1 MSQLQKLTEIR
12 RSYIKEIKNAEKDRE
27 NFSSAPL
34 FIYRWM
40 FCFVWGEVD
49 RTIAEKSGQ
58 FGQQPSQYPIRQSDI
73 TMYTD
78 GKQLNHQLF
87 SDIEKA
93 KHYVH
98 INFFSIADDKVSH
111 QFLELLRKKSQEGV
125 EVYYALD
132 RLGGILLKKKEREL
146 LVKKG
151 VHFTYYNKPAFP
163 YLFSSL
169 DHRNHRRISVI
180 DGKIG
185 YIGGFNIG
193 KKYLGEKE
201 KLGYWR
207 DYHLQIRGE
216 GVQDLEHQ
224 FVLDWKKNSEKPI
237 PIHNAVKE
245 KGAISHRF
253 TAYYSGEKL
262 GQDYAMLFQQAKESI
277 IILTPY
283 FIPKDKT
290 IWKALVDARK
300 RGVHV
305 KILFSPHSDALLVK
319 EAAYPY
325 IRKALTQGIEV
336 YGYKNGV
343 LHGKVFLID
352 KKVLMVGTVNF
363 DSRSFHLNEEM
374 NCYIQDPIYISKIK
388 PVIDEDLQNSKR
400 VTSSDVNQLSI
411 KEKMKEKVAKIF
423 EYYL

>member
-40 FCFVWGEVD
+40 FCFVWGEID

>member
-1 MSQLQKLTEIR
+1 MLKKIGKIFRVL
-12 RSYIKEIKNAEKDRE
+12 
-27 NFSSAPL
+27 L
-34 FIYRWM
+34 FVFIGV
-40 FCFVWGEVD
+40 CFVLLVWDEID
-49 RTIAEKSGQ
+49 RTAAEKSGR
-58 FGQQPSQYPIRQSDI
+58 FGQEPSQYPIRQSDI

-78 GKQLNHQLF
+78 GKQLNNQLF
-87 SDIEKA
+87 SDIKKA

-98 INFFSIADDKVSH
+98 ISFFSIADDKVSH
-111 QFLELLRKKSQEGV
+111 QFLDLLRQKSQEGV
-125 EVYYALD
+125 EVYYAVD

-163 YLFSSL
+163 YLSASL

-180 DGKIG
+180 DGRIG

-193 KKYLGEKE
+193 KKYLGEKA
-201 KLGYWR
+201 KLGHWR

-237 PIHNAVKE
+237 PIHSATKE
-245 KGAISHRF
+245 KGTTAQRF

-262 GQDYAMLFQQAKESI
+262 GRDYTILFQQAKESI
-277 IILTPY
+277 IIVTPY

-290 IWKALVDARK
+290 IWNALVDARK

-325 IRKALTQGIEV
+325 IRKALKQGIEV
-336 YGYKNGV
+336 YGYKKGV
-343 LHGKVFLID
+343 LHGKAFLID
-352 KKVLMVGTVNF
+352 EKVLMVGTVNF

-374 NCYIQDPIYISKIK
+374 NCYIHDPAYISKIK
-388 PVIDEDLQNSKR
+388 PVIYEDLQNSKQ
-400 VTSSDVNQLSI
+400 VTSSDINQLSI
-411 KEKMKEKVAKIF
+411 KEKMKEKVAKVF

>member
-1 MSQLQKLTEIR
+1 MLKKIGEIFR
-12 RSYIKEIKNAEKDRE
+12 VLL
-27 NFSSAPL
+27 FL
-34 FIYRWM
+34 FIGG
-40 FCFVWGEVD
+40 CSALFVWGEID

-237 PIHNAVKE
+237 PIHNTVKE

>member
-1 MSQLQKLTEIR
+1 MLKKIGKTFLVL
-12 RSYIKEIKNAEKDRE
+12 
-27 NFSSAPL
+27 L
-34 FIYRWM
+34 FVFIGV
-40 FCFVWGEVD
+40 CFVLLVWDEID
-49 RTIAEKSGQ
+49 RTAAEKSGR

-78 GKQLNHQLF
+78 GKQLNNQLF
-87 SDIEKA
+87 SDIKKA

-111 QFLELLRKKSQEGV
+111 QFLELLRQKSQEGV

-146 LVKKG
+146 LVKQG

-163 YLFSSL
+163 YLSSSL

-216 GVQDLEHQ
+216 GVQDLENQ

-237 PIHNAVKE
+237 PKHSPIKE
-245 KGAISHRF
+245 KGATSHRF

-262 GQDYAMLFQQAKESI
+262 GQDYAMLFQQAKKSI

-290 IWKALVDARK
+290 IWNALVDARK
-300 RGVHV
+300 RGVRV

-325 IRKALTQGIEV
+325 IRKALKQRMEV
-336 YGYKNGV
+336 YGYKKGV

-352 KKVLMVGTVNF
+352 EKILMVGTVNF

-374 NCYIQDPIYISKIK
+374 NCYIHDPVYISKIK
-388 PVIDEDLQNSKR
+388 PVIHADLQNSKR

-411 KEKMKEKVAKIF
+411 KEKMKEKVAKMF
-423 EYYL
+423 AYYL

>member
-1 MSQLQKLTEIR
+1 MLKKIGKAFLVLLFVFIGLC
-12 RSYIKEIKNAEKDRE
+12 
-27 NFSSAPL
+27 FVL
-34 FIYRWM
+34 FIWD
-40 FCFVWGEVD
+40 EID
-49 RTIAEKSGQ
+49 RTAAEKSGRY
-58 FGQQPSQYPIRQSDI
+58 GHPPNQYPIRQSDI

-78 GKQLNHQLF
+78 GKQLNNQLF
-87 SDIEKA
+87 SDIKNA

-111 QFLELLRKKSQEGV
+111 QFLELLRQKSQEGV
-125 EVYYALD
+125 EVYYAVD

-163 YLFSSL
+163 YLSSSL

-237 PIHNAVKE
+237 PIHSAIKE
-245 KGAISHRF
+245 KGATSHRF

-277 IILTPY
+277 VILTPY
-283 FIPKDKT
+283 FIPKDRT
-290 IWKALVDARK
+290 IWNALVDARK

-325 IRKALTQGIEV
+325 IRKALKEGMEV
-336 YGYKNGV
+336 YGYKGGV

-352 KKVLMVGTVNF
+352 EKVLMVGTVNF

-374 NCYIQDPIYISKIK
+374 NCYIHDPVYISKIK
-388 PVIDEDLQNSKR
+388 PVINEDLQNSKR

>member
-1 MSQLQKLTEIR
+1 MLKKIGKIFRLL
-12 RSYIKEIKNAEKDRE
+12 
-27 NFSSAPL
+27 L
-34 FIYRWM
+34 FVFIGV
-40 FCFVWGEVD
+40 CLVLFVWGEID
-49 RTIAEKSGQ
+49 RTVAEKRGR
-58 FGQQPSQYPIRQSDI
+58 FAQQPSQYPIRQSDI

-78 GKQLNHQLF
+78 GKQLNNQLF
-87 SDIEKA
+87 SDIKQA
-93 KHYVH
+93 KHYVY
-98 INFFSIADDKVSH
+98 ISFFSIADDKVSH
-111 QFLELLRKKSQEGV
+111 QFLDLLRQKSQEGV
-125 EVYYALD
+125 EVYYAVD

-163 YLFSSL
+163 YLFASL

-180 DGKIG
+180 DGRIG

-201 KLGYWR
+201 KLGHWR

-237 PIHNAVKE
+237 PIHSATKE
-245 KGAISHRF
+245 KGTTSHQF

-262 GQDYAMLFQQAKESI
+262 GQDYAGLFQQAKESI
-277 IILTPY
+277 IIVTPY

-290 IWKALVDARK
+290 IWNSLVAARK
-300 RGVHV
+300 RGVRV

-325 IRKALTQGIEV
+325 IRKALKQGMEV
-336 YGYKNGV
+336 YGYKKGV
-343 LHGKVFLID
+343 LHGKAFLID
-352 KKVLMVGTVNF
+352 ENVLMVGTVNF

-374 NCYIQDPIYISKIK
+374 NCYIHDPVYISKIK
-388 PVIDEDLQNSKR
+388 PVINVDLQNSKR

>member
-1 MSQLQKLTEIR
+1 MLKKIGKTFLVL
-12 RSYIKEIKNAEKDRE
+12 
-27 NFSSAPL
+27 L
-34 FIYRWM
+34 FVFIGV
-40 FCFVWGEVD
+40 CFVLLVWDEID
-49 RTIAEKSGQ
+49 RTAAEKSGR

-78 GKQLNHQLF
+78 GKQLNNQLF
-87 SDIEKA
+87 SDIKEA

-111 QFLELLRKKSQEGV
+111 QFLELLRQKSQEGV
-125 EVYYALD
+125 EVYYAVD

-163 YLFSSL
+163 HLSSSL

-237 PIHNAVKE
+237 PIHSAIKE
-245 KGAISHRF
+245 KGETSHRF

-277 IILTPY
+277 TILTPY
-283 FIPKDKT
+283 FIPKDRT
-290 IWKALVDARK
+290 IWNALVDARK
-300 RGVHV
+300 RGVRV

-325 IRKALTQGIEV
+325 IRKALKQGIEV
-336 YGYKNGV
+336 YGYKKGV

-352 KKVLMVGTVNF
+352 EKVLMVGTVNF

-374 NCYIQDPIYISKIK
+374 NCYIHDPVYISKIK
-388 PVIDEDLQNSKR
+388 PVINADLQNSKR

-411 KEKMKEKVAKIF
+411 KEKMKEKVAKMF

>member
-1 MSQLQKLTEIR
+1 MLKKIGKTFLVL
-12 RSYIKEIKNAEKDRE
+12 
-27 NFSSAPL
+27 L
-34 FIYRWM
+34 FVFIVV
-40 FCFVWGEVD
+40 CFVLFVWDEFD
-49 RTIAEKSGQ
+49 RTAAEQSGR
-58 FGQQPSQYPIRQSDI
+58 FVQQPSQYPIRQSDI

-78 GKQLNHQLF
+78 GKQLNNQLF
-87 SDIEKA
+87 SDIKKA
-93 KHYVH
+93 KYYVH

-111 QFLELLRKKSQEGV
+111 QFLELLKQKSQEGV
-125 EVYYALD
+125 EVYYAVD

-151 VHFTYYNKPAFP
+151 VHFTYYNKPTFP
-163 YLFSSL
+163 YLSSSL

-180 DGKIG
+180 DGKVG
-185 YIGGFNIG
+185 YIGGFNIDR
-193 KKYLGEKE
+193 KYLGEKE

-207 DYHLQIRGE
+207 GYHLQIRGE
-216 GVQDLEHQ
+216 GVEDLEHQ
-224 FVLDWKKNSEKPI
+224 FLLDWKKNSEKPI
-237 PIHNAVKE
+237 PIHSAIKE
-245 KGAISHRF
+245 KGATSHRF

-262 GQDYAMLFQQAKESI
+262 GQDYAMLFQQAKDSI

-283 FIPKDKT
+283 FIPKDRT
-290 IWKALVDARK
+290 IWNALVDARK
-300 RGVHV
+300 RGVRV

-325 IRKALTQGIEV
+325 IRKALKQGIEV
-336 YGYKNGV
+336 YGYKKGV

-352 KKVLMVGTVNF
+352 EKVLMVGTVNF

-374 NCYIQDPIYISKIK
+374 NCYIHDPVYISKIK
-388 PVIDEDLQNSKR
+388 PVINEDLQNSKR

-411 KEKMKEKVAKIF
+411 KEKMKEKVAKMF

>member
-1 MSQLQKLTEIR
+1 MLKKIR
-12 RSYIKEIKNAEKDRE
+12 GIFRVL
-27 NFSSAPL
+27 L
-34 FIYRWM
+34 FVFIGG
-40 FCFVWGEVD
+40 CFVLLVWAEID
-49 RTIAEKSGQ
+49 RTTAEKSGRFDQ
-58 FGQQPSQYPIRQSDI
+58 KPSQYPIRQSDI

-78 GKQLNHQLF
+78 GKQLNNQLF
-87 SDIEKA
+87 SDIKKA
-93 KHYVH
+93 KHYVY

-111 QFLELLRKKSQEGV
+111 QFLELLRQKSQEGV
-125 EVYYALD
+125 EVYYAVD
-132 RLGGILLKKKEREL
+132 RLGGVLLKKKEREL
-146 LVKKG
+146 LVKRG
-151 VHFTYYNKPAFP
+151 VHFTYYNKPTFP
-163 YLFSSL
+163 YFSSSL

-224 FVLDWKKNSEKPI
+224 FVLDWKKNSEKSI
-237 PIHNAVKE
+237 PIHSAIKE
-245 KGAISHRF
+245 KGATSHRF

-290 IWKALVDARK
+290 IWNALVDARK
-300 RGVHV
+300 RGVRV

-325 IRKALTQGIEV
+325 IRKALKQGIEV
-336 YGYKNGV
+336 YGYKKGV

-352 KKVLMVGTVNF
+352 EKVLMVGTVNF

-374 NCYIQDPIYISKIK
+374 NCYIHDPVYISKTK
-388 PVIDEDLQNSKR
+388 PVINADLQDSKP

-411 KEKMKEKVAKIF
+411 KEKMKEKIAKMF

>member
-1 MSQLQKLTEIR
+1 MLKKIR
-12 RSYIKEIKNAEKDRE
+12 RIFRV
-27 NFSSAPL
+27 FLFL
-34 FIYRWM
+34 FIGG
-40 FCFVWGEVD
+40 CLVLFVWGEID
-49 RTIAEKSGQ
+49 RTIAEKNGVFSQ
-58 FGQQPSQYPIRQSDI
+58 NSSQYPMRQSDI
-73 TMYTD
+73 ILYTD
-78 GKQLNHQLF
+78 GKQLNNQLF
-87 SDIEKA
+87 SDIEQA

-98 INFFSIADDKVSH
+98 VNFFSIADDKVSH

-180 DGKIG
+180 DGKVG

-216 GVQDLEHQ
+216 GVQDLEQQ
-224 FVLDWKKNSEKPI
+224 FVLDWKRNSEKPI

-245 KGAISHRF
+245 KGATSQRF

-262 GQDYAMLFQQAKESI
+262 EQDYKMLFQQAKESI

-283 FIPKDKT
+283 FIPKDRT
-290 IWKALVDARK
+290 IWNALVDARK
-300 RGVHV
+300 RGVRV

-325 IRKALTQGIEV
+325 IRKALKQGMEV

-352 KKVLMVGTVNF
+352 EKVLMVGTVNF

-374 NCYIQDPIYISKIK
+374 NCYIHDPIYISRIK
-388 PVIDEDLQNSKR
+388 PVINADLQNSKQ

-411 KEKMKEKVAKIF
+411 KEKIKEKVAKMF

>member
-1 MSQLQKLTEIR
+1 MLKKIGKTFLVL
-12 RSYIKEIKNAEKDRE
+12 
-27 NFSSAPL
+27 L
-34 FIYRWM
+34 FVFIGV
-40 FCFVWGEVD
+40 CFVLLVWDEID
-49 RTIAEKSGQ
+49 RTAAEKSGR

-78 GKQLNHQLF
+78 GKQLNNQLF
-87 SDIEKA
+87 SDIKEA

-111 QFLELLRKKSQEGV
+111 QFLELLRQKSQEGV
-125 EVYYALD
+125 EVYYAVD

-163 YLFSSL
+163 HLSSSL

-237 PIHNAVKE
+237 PIHSAIKE
-245 KGAISHRF
+245 KGETSHRF

-283 FIPKDKT
+283 FIPKDRT
-290 IWKALVDARK
+290 IWNALVDARK
-300 RGVHV
+300 RGVRV

-325 IRKALTQGIEV
+325 IRKALKQGIEV
-336 YGYKNGV
+336 YGYKKGV

-352 KKVLMVGTVNF
+352 EKVLMVGTVNF

-374 NCYIQDPIYISKIK
+374 NCYIHDPVYISKIK
-388 PVIDEDLQNSKR
+388 PVINADLQNSKR

-411 KEKMKEKVAKIF
+411 KEKMKEKVAKMF

>member
-1 MSQLQKLTEIR
+1 M
-12 RSYIKEIKNAEKDRE
+12 KEIKNAEKDRE

-40 FCFVWGEVD
+40 FCFVWGEID

>member
-1 MSQLQKLTEIR
+1 ML
-12 RSYIKEIKNAEKDRE
+12 KNIGKIFRLL
-27 NFSSAPL
+27 L
-34 FIYRWM
+34 FVFIGV
-40 FCFVWGEVD
+40 CFVLFVWDEID
-49 RTIAEKSGQ
+49 RTVAEKSGRFAQ
-58 FGQQPSQYPIRQSDI
+58 KPSQYPIRQSDI

-78 GKQLNHQLF
+78 GKQLNNQLF
-87 SDIEKA
+87 SDIKKA

-98 INFFSIADDKVSH
+98 ISFFSIADDKVSH
-111 QFLELLRKKSQEGV
+111 QFLDLLRQKSQEGV
-125 EVYYALD
+125 EVYYAVD

-163 YLFSSL
+163 YLSASL

-180 DGKIG
+180 DGRIG

-193 KKYLGEKE
+193 KKYLAEKA
-201 KLGYWR
+201 KLGHWR

-237 PIHNAVKE
+237 PIHSATKE
-245 KGAISHRF
+245 KGTTSHRF

-262 GQDYAMLFQQAKESI
+262 GQDYARLFQQAKESI
-277 IILTPY
+277 IIVTPY

-290 IWKALVDARK
+290 IWNALVDARK
-300 RGVHV
+300 RGVRV

-325 IRKALTQGIEV
+325 IRKALKQGMEV
-336 YGYKNGV
+336 YGYKEGV
-343 LHGKVFLID
+343 LHGKAFLID
-352 KKVLMVGTVNF
+352 ENVLMVGTVNF
-363 DSRSFHLNEEM
+363 NSRSFHLNEEM
-374 NCYIQDPIYISKIK
+374 NCYIHDPVYISKIK
-388 PVIDEDLQNSKR
+388 PVIHADLQNSKR

-411 KEKMKEKVAKIF
+411 KEKMKEKVAKMF

>member
-1 MSQLQKLTEIR
+1 MLKKIGKIFRVLL
-12 RSYIKEIKNAEKDRE
+12 
-27 NFSSAPL
+27 FL
-34 FIYRWM
+34 FIGG
-40 FCFVWGEVD
+40 CSALFVWGEID

-132 RLGGILLKKKEREL
+132 RLGGILLKKKEREV

-374 NCYIQDPIYISKIK
+374 KCYIQDPIYISKIK

>member
-1 MSQLQKLTEIR
+1 MLKKMGGIFRVL
-12 RSYIKEIKNAEKDRE
+12 
-27 NFSSAPL
+27 L
-34 FIYRWM
+34 FVFIG
-40 FCFVWGEVD
+40 CGFVLLIWGEID
-49 RTIAEKSGQ
+49 RTTAEKSGRFNQ
-58 FGQQPSQYPIRQSDI
+58 SPNQYPIRQSDI

-78 GKQLNHQLF
+78 GKQLNNQFF
-87 SDIEKA
+87 SDIKKA

-111 QFLELLRKKSQEGV
+111 QFLELLMQKSQEGV
-125 EVYYALD
+125 EVYYAVD
-132 RLGGILLKKKEREL
+132 RLGGVLLKKKEREL
-146 LVKKG
+146 LVKRG

-163 YLFSSL
+163 YFSSSL

-237 PIHNAVKE
+237 PIHSAIKE
-245 KGAISHRF
+245 KGATSHRF
-253 TAYYSGEKL
+253 TAYYSGGKL

-277 IILTPY
+277 VILTPY
-283 FIPKDKT
+283 FIPKDRT
-290 IWKALVDARK
+290 IWNALVDARK
-300 RGVHV
+300 RGVRV

-325 IRKALTQGIEV
+325 IRKALKQGIEV
-336 YGYKNGV
+336 YGYKKGV
-343 LHGKVFLID
+343 LHGKVLLID
-352 KKVLMVGTVNF
+352 EKVLMVGTVNF

-374 NCYIQDPIYISKIK
+374 NCYIHDPVYISKIK
-388 PVIDEDLQNSKR
+388 PVINADLQDSKR
-400 VTSSDVNQLSI
+400 VISSDVNQLSTI
-411 KEKMKEKVAKIF
+411 EKMKEKIAKIF

>member
-1 MSQLQKLTEIR
+1 MLKKIGGILR
-12 RSYIKEIKNAEKDRE
+12 AL
-27 NFSSAPL
+27 L
-34 FIYRWM
+34 FVFIGG
-40 FCFVWGEVD
+40 CFVLLVWGKID
-49 RTIAEKSGQ
+49 RTIAGKSGG
-58 FGQQPSQYPIRQSDI
+58 FDQQPSQYPIRQSDI

-78 GKQLNHQLF
+78 GKQLNKQLF
-87 SDIEKA
+87 SDIKKA

-111 QFLELLRKKSQEGV
+111 QFLELLRQKSQEGV
-125 EVYYALD
+125 EVYYAVD
-132 RLGGILLKKKEREL
+132 RLGGVLLKKKEREL
-146 LVKKG
+146 LVKRG

-237 PIHNAVKE
+237 PIHSSIKE
-245 KGAISHRF
+245 KGATSHRF

-283 FIPKDKT
+283 FIPKNRT
-290 IWKALVDARK
+290 IWNALVDARK
-300 RGVHV
+300 RGVRI

-325 IRKALTQGIEV
+325 IRKALKQGMEV

-352 KKVLMVGTVNF
+352 EKVLMVGTVNF
-363 DSRSFHLNEEM
+363 DSLSFHLNEEM
-374 NCYIQDPIYISKIK
+374 NCYIHDPVYISKIK
-388 PVIDEDLQNSKR
+388 PVINADLQNSKR
-400 VTSSDVNQLSI
+400 VISSDVNQLSI
-411 KEKMKEKVAKIF
+411 KEKMKEKVAKMF

>member
-1 MSQLQKLTEIR
+1 MLKKIR
-12 RSYIKEIKNAEKDRE
+12 RIFRV
-27 NFSSAPL
+27 FLFL
-34 FIYRWM
+34 FIGG
-40 FCFVWGEVD
+40 CLVLFVWGEID
-49 RTIAEKSGQ
+49 RTIAEKNGVFSQ
-58 FGQQPSQYPIRQSDI
+58 KSSQYPMRQSDI
-73 TMYTD
+73 ILYID
-78 GKQLNHQLF
+78 GKQLNNQLF
-87 SDIEKA
+87 SDIEQA

-98 INFFSIADDKVSH
+98 VNFFSIADDKVSH

-180 DGKIG
+180 DGKVG

-216 GVQDLEHQ
+216 GVQDLEQQ
-224 FVLDWKKNSEKPI
+224 FVLDWKRNSEKPI

-245 KGAISHRF
+245 KGATSQRF
-253 TAYYSGEKL
+253 IAYYSGEKL
-262 GQDYAMLFQQAKESI
+262 GQDYKMLFQQAKESI

-283 FIPKDKT
+283 FIPKDRT
-290 IWKALVDARK
+290 IWNALVDARK
-300 RGVHV
+300 RGVRV

-325 IRKALTQGIEV
+325 IRKALKQGMEV

-352 KKVLMVGTVNF
+352 EKVLMVGTVNF

-374 NCYIQDPIYISKIK
+374 NCYIHDPIYISRIK
-388 PVIDEDLQNSKR
+388 PVINADLQNSKQ

-411 KEKMKEKVAKIF
+411 KEKIKEKVAKMF

>member
-1 MSQLQKLTEIR
+1 MLKKIGKIFRLL
-12 RSYIKEIKNAEKDRE
+12 
-27 NFSSAPL
+27 L
-34 FIYRWM
+34 FVFIGI
-40 FCFVWGEVD
+40 CLVLFVWGEID
-49 RTIAEKSGQ
+49 RTVAEKNGR
-58 FGQQPSQYPIRQSDI
+58 FAQQPSQYPIRQSDI

-78 GKQLNHQLF
+78 GKQLNNQLF
-87 SDIEKA
+87 SDIKKA

-98 INFFSIADDKVSH
+98 ISFFSIADDKVSH
-111 QFLELLRKKSQEGV
+111 QFLDLLRQKSQEGV
-125 EVYYALD
+125 EVYYAVD

-151 VHFTYYNKPAFP
+151 VHFTYYNKPVFP
-163 YLFSSL
+163 YLSASL

-180 DGKIG
+180 DGRIG

-193 KKYLGEKE
+193 KKYLGEKA
-201 KLGYWR
+201 KLGHWR

-237 PIHNAVKE
+237 PIHSATKE
-245 KGAISHRF
+245 KGKTSHRF

-262 GQDYAMLFQQAKESI
+262 GQDYAGLFQQAKESLI
-277 IILTPY
+277 IVTPY

-290 IWKALVDARK
+290 IWNALVDARK
-300 RGVHV
+300 RGVRV

-325 IRKALTQGIEV
+325 IRKALKQGMEV
-336 YGYKNGV
+336 YGYKKGV
-343 LHGKVFLID
+343 LHGKAFLID
-352 KKVLMVGTVNF
+352 ENVLMVGTVNF

-374 NCYIQDPIYISKIK
+374 NCYIHDPVYISKIK
-388 PVIDEDLQNSKR
+388 PVIDIDLQNSKR

-411 KEKMKEKVAKIF
+411 KEKVKEKVAKMF